1 MADLPPEILEH
12 YTDEVDE
19 GERIAAGFGQLEL
32 LRVQEVVRRHLPPGS
47 LRILDVRGGTGIHAQ
62 WLAADGHV
70 VHVVDPV
77 PRHVEQAA
85 LLEGVPSELGS
96 ARRLSAADGS
106 VDVVLLFGPLYH
118 LSDPEDRSR
127 ALDEA
132 VRVVRS
138 G

>member
-1 MADLPPEILEH
+1 MTDVPPEIVEH

-47 LRILDVRGGTGIHAQ
+47 LRVLDVGGGTGVHAR

-77 PRHVEQAA
+77 PRHVEEAA
-85 LLEGVPSELGS
+85 LLDGVTSELGD
-96 ARRLSAADGS
+96 ARRLTAADDS

-118 LSDPEDRSR
+118 LSEPEDRLR
-127 ALDEA
+127 ALGEA
-132 VRVVRS
+132 V
-138 G
+138 